1 MIKEE
6 MMAYILSLLFPGLG
20 HLLLRAYRRA
30 LFFSF
35 LMLIHGGIL
44 ALAVIKGRLG
54 WVAVGKVPE
63 RYLPGY
69 WLSTW
74 ILVGFFVL
82 IWIWAIF
89 DIYRLLHR
97 KEERGQSYWQIVW
110 RRFKKDAKGITGAS
124 IVLVMLYLALF
135 SPFFAQGDP
144 IKMNFTAIRQ
154 PPSLKY
160 PFGTDH
166 FGRNILDRV
175 IYGARTA
182 LGIGAVATLLNMI
195 FGGILG
201 LIGGFYRGVADAII
215 MRFLEI
221 LNSIPF
227 FLFALLAVS
236 IFGSDP
242 ITLMIVLGIFGLQ
255 PARII
260 RSEVLSVREEDYIT
274 AARAIGV
281 STWRLIFRHV
291 MPNAIASLL
300 VTTTMSIGVNIIV
313 IAGLSYL
320 GLGIKPPTP
329 DWGYMLHESQEFFR
343 VAWWM
348 AVFPGF
354 FIALTVFGFNILGDS
369 LRDVMDPRLK

>member
-1 MIKEE
+1 M
-6 MMAYILSLLFPGLG
+6 SLICPGLG
-20 HLLLRAYRRA
+20 HLKLRAFGKA
-30 LFFSF
+30 IFFVI
-35 LMLIHGGIL
+35 LLLLHGGIL
-44 ALAVIKGRLG
+44 ALAVAKGRLG
-54 WVAVGKVPE
+54 WIAVGKVPE

-69 WLSTW
+69 WVSTW
-74 ILVGFFVL
+74 ILIAFFVL
-82 IWIWAIF
+82 IWLGALF
-89 DIYRLLHR
+89 DIYRLQHR
-97 KEERGQSYWQIVW
+97 RGDRGQSYWQIVW
-110 RRFKKDAKGITGAS
+110 RRFKKDAKGITGAI
-124 IVLVMLYLALF
+124 IVFIMLYLALF

-144 IKMNFTAIRQ
+144 IKMNFMAIRK
-154 PPSLKY
+154 PPSLQY
-160 PFGTDH
+160 PFGTDN

-182 LGIGAVATLLNMI
+182 LGIGAVATVLNMI

-227 FLFALLAVS
+227 LLFALLAVS

-291 MPNAIASLL
+291 LPNAIASLL

-313 IAGLSYL
+313 IAGLSFL

-329 DWGYMLHESQEFFR
+329 DWGYMLHEAQEFFR

-348 AVFPGF
+348 AVFPGL